1 LGNALMGMGRV
12 QIRLLGKEEL
22 DSGSVVA
29 AAAAAAAALE
39 EVEKGTKDETDMV
52 EIVDGHD
59 ESGSVEQTPDLF
71 DGRTLRLPGW
81 YPSPSR
87 DKLELSNPTS
97 LLSISVWSKYL
108 SKL

>member
-1 LGNALMGMGRV
+1 MGNALMGMGRV

-22 DSGSVVA
+22 DSGSVVV
-29 AAAAAAAALE
+29 AAAAAAALE

-81 YPSPSR
+81 YASPSR
-87 DKLELSNPTS
+87 DKLSNPNS

>member
-1 LGNALMGMGRV
+1 MGNALMGMGRV
-12 QIRLLGKEEL
+12 QVRLLGKEEL
-22 DSGSVVA
+22 DSGSVVD

-59 ESGSVEQTPDLF
+59 ESGSVEQTPDLL